1 MDAINATAAKKS
13 LGMESASLDQ
23 RPDLPVG
30 RVHQGLV
37 FGRSDRPL
45 RIAARDN
52 EHVLVM
58 VPVAPDHLAIEGL
71 AGTDRHLQ
79 HGARFR
85 DGVDLDHLAKSDV
98 AVIDGFRVVLVLAFH
113 AERRNSETDFY
124 VLWHE
129 FKTEEYYST
138 LSRADE
144 FGVGLT
150 RTGPRLAPTDPCA
163 TGWRA

>member
-13 LGMESASLDQ
+13 LGMVSASLDQ

-71 AGTDRHLQ
+71 AGTDRPLHN
-79 HGARFR
+79 GARFSDR
-85 DGVDLDHLAKSDV
+85 VGLDHLARAGVALSD
-98 AVIDGFRVVLVLAFH
+98 GCRVVLVLAFH
-113 AERRNSETDFY
+113 AERRNSETD
-124 VLWHE
+124 
-129 FKTEEYYST
+129 
-138 LSRADE
+138 
-144 FGVGLT
+144 
-150 RTGPRLAPTDPCA
+150 
-163 TGWRA
+163 